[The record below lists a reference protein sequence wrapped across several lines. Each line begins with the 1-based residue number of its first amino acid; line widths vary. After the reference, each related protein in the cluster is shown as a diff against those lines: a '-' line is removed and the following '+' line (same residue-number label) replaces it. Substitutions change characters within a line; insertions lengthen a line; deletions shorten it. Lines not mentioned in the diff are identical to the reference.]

1 MKPLSEL
8 LEFGIIIIDKP
19 AGPTSFNVSD
29 YVREQLG
36 LRKTSHMGTLDPG
49 VTGVLPITT
58 NRACKLS
65 PYFIKKEKEYVGIM
79 RLHEDVSDDDLE
91 KAIMLFTGTIAQ
103 KPPVRSNVKR
113 VIRPRTVHSFEI
125 IERDG
130 KEIVFRTRVEAGTY
144 IRTLIHDIGKKI
156 GGAHMLELRRT
167 RAGQFDETQAHTL
180 HAFDEAV
187 KAWKKG
193 KEETLREMI
202 IPADKSLEAIL
213 PRVDVSHRRLT
224 QLKTGK
230 PIHLQDLTTE
240 ISALPDKGEHIAV
253 FCDEKF
259 LEVARIV
266 LEGEVIA
273 VPEFVFN

>member
-1 MKPLSEL
+1 MNPISKL
-8 LEFGIIIIDKP
+8 LEFGILIIDKP

-65 PYFIKKEKEYVGIM
+65 PYFMKKEKEYVGIM
-79 RLHEDVSDDDLE
+79 RLHEDVSDKDLNS
-91 KAIMLFTGTIAQ
+91 AITLFTGTIAQ
-103 KPPVRSNVKR
+103 KPPVRSSVRR
-113 VIRPRTVHSFEI
+113 VMRPRTIHTFEI
-125 IERDG
+125 IERDE
-130 KEIVFRTRVEAGTY
+130 KDIVFRTTVEAGTY
-144 IRTLIHDIGKKI
+144 IRTLIHDLGKTI

-180 HAFDEAV
+180 HDFDAAV

-193 KEETLREMI
+193 KDSLLREMI
-202 IPADKSLEAIL
+202 IPADKALEAIL
-213 PRVDVSHRRLT
+213 PRVEVSHRRLA

-230 PIHLQDLTTE
+230 PIHLQDLATE
-240 ISALPDKGEHIAV
+240 PSGLPVKGTHIAV
-253 FCDEKF
+253 FCNDTF